1 MYKTRAKIVLTG
13 LLKFKLISYFCY
25 MSSEKDLLSGIQW
38 QTQEQQDTDVIEE
51 TLHNLIVWNDD
62 VNTFDWVIESL
73 VDICGHE
80 TLQAEQ
86 CALII
91 HHRGKLGVKKV
102 SFDDLRPQAEGL
114 IDRGIQATIDY

>member
-1 MYKTRAKIVLTG
+1 MSGERDFFWNSGWKT
-13 LLKFKLISYFCY
+13 
-25 MSSEKDLLSGIQW
+25 QH
-38 QTQEQQDTDVIEE
+38 IEE
-51 TLHNLIVWNDD
+51 TVESTEAIHNLIVWNDD

-80 TLQAEQ
+80 KLQAEQ

-91 HHRGKLGVKKV
+91 HHRGKCGVKKG